1 MRKAGCVMASLSVY
15 WRLACALRR
24 NIYAGRHGKDENEMT
39 QMLEALVQR
48 RSVRTF
54 ADKPVGEEMV
64 QLLLRAAQCAPSAG
78 NEKPWHFVVLQDR
91 NVITRIPEFHPYSAV
106 LLKCPLAI
114 ALFADLR
121 EERFPGN
128 WPLDCAAAT
137 QNILLQAQALHLGA
151 VWLGIYPERERMKC
165 LEELLEVPEELKA
178 FSVVAVGHP
187 AEKPPIR
194 EESFDASRVHYDH
207 W

>member
-1 MRKAGCVMASLSVY
+1 
-15 WRLACALRR
+15 
-24 NIYAGRHGKDENEMT
+24 MT

-106 LLKCPLAI
+106 LLKCSLAI

-151 VWLGIYPERERMKC
+151 VWLGIYPEKERMKC
-165 LEELLEVPEELKA
+165 LEELLEVPEDLKA

-194 EESFDASRVHYDH
+194 RNPSMFPEFITITGNPESSGVSGMPEKGAMSNYETLKFFGGRADH
-207 W
+207 A